1 MGDELSNDSPTKA
14 NDFGFCAC
22 KTLTSQSKPPEDWS
36 SINLP
41 WEIAEMDDEFEMNG
55 LPAKRDGQR
64 TNQERERKNSYA
76 HT

>member
-1 MGDELSNDSPTKA
+1 
-14 NDFGFCAC
+14 
-22 KTLTSQSKPPEDWS
+22 
-36 SINLP
+36 
-41 WEIAEMDDEFEMNG
+41 MDDEFEMNG